1 VRIKYKSGVRWT
13 ELNTP
18 VRRRT
23 VKQVVYR
30 RYKSIPSTLIKN
42 NAALESMLM
51 SLGRKIRAEQRN
63 LCSLDHNS
71 VLRNASD
78 AVKNFRWE
86 VVLEEL
92 QNHMPTLMK
101 FLKHVFP
108 LCSTPILCVV
118 VSQLLKFVSPK
129 MALVQRAISVL
140 LYGNGV
146 SKQIS
151 IRILLS
157 V

>member
-1 VRIKYKSGVRWT
+1 VLSFVYVRMKFKSGIKWT

-23 VKQVVYR
+23 VKQVVYQ
-30 RYKSIPSTLIKN
+30 RYRSVASTLIKN
-42 NAALESMLM
+42 NTALESMLM
-51 SLGRKIRAEQRN
+51 GLGRKIRAERRK

-71 VLRNASD
+71 VLRNTSE
-78 AVKNFRWE
+78 AVKHFSWK

-92 QNHMPTLMK
+92 QSNMPTLVK
-101 FLKHVFP
+101 FLKRMFSQ
-108 LCSTPILCVV
+108 CSSPILCMV
-118 VSQLLKFVSPK
+118 VSQLLKFVSSK

-140 LYGNGV
+140 IYGNGA
-146 SKQIS
+146 SKQ
-151 IRILLS
+151 

>member
-1 VRIKYKSGVRWT
+1 MKFKSGVKWT

-23 VKQVVYR
+23 VKQVVYQ
-30 RYKSIPSTLIKN
+30 RYRSVASTLIKN

-51 SLGRKIRAEQRN
+51 GLGRKIRAERRK

-71 VLRNASD
+71 VLRNTSE
-78 AVKNFRWE
+78 AVKHFSWE

-92 QNHMPTLMK
+92 QSNMPTLVK
-101 FLKHVFP
+101 FLKRVFP
-108 LCSTPILCVV
+108 QCSSSILCMV

-140 LYGNGV
+140 LYGNGA
-146 SKQIS
+146 SKQVS
-151 IRILLS
+151 INLS
-157 V
+157 FIV